1 MPITVFRKIATFATF
16 PMKFVV
22 EFRRNESVDSSHSTR
37 IVIKLHR
44 RAITSFTLMSRPDGQ
59 RETKTSEVWRLLV
72 GALLS

>member
-1 MPITVFRKIATFATF
+1 
-16 PMKFVV
+16 
-22 EFRRNESVDSSHSTR
+22 VDSSHSTR

-72 GALLS
+72 GVLLS